1 MPVLASQHDNDDDIR
16 HSKEAA
22 EEAVA
27 DYKDLL
33 KENPNDKAL
42 KKKLAK
48 AEHWVKHYA
57 RALESKKTRRRRGGR
72 KTRRHRR

>member
-48 AEHWVKHYA
+48 AD
-57 RALESKKTRRRRGGR
+57 RIL
-72 KTRRHRR
+72 

>member
-27 DYKDLL
+27 DYKEMLEKD
-33 KENPNDKAL
+33 PNNKAL

-48 AEHWVKHYA
+48 AKRWVTHYA
-57 RALESKKTRRRRGGR
+57 RALEPKKTRRRGGR
-72 KTRRHRR
+72 RPRTRRRI